1 MKATGEK
8 AADRA
13 IRTALSLNQH
23 SIEIESISRPLKE
36 AAKRDDQECL
46 ARFAFWAATGYEHV
60 MSGLNDSTMPTE

>member
-13 IRTALSLNQH
+13 IRTALSLDQH
-23 SIEIESISRPLKE
+23 SIEIEPISRALKE

-60 MSGLNDSTMPTE
+60 MSGLNDSTMPNE